1 MRRGIIARGE
11 KREKIGEG
19 NSLGEKRIIEW
30 EVEKIKWN
38 KWEKE

>member
-1 MRRGIIARGE
+1 MGE
-11 KREKIGEG
+11 IEKIGEG

-38 KWEKE
+38 K